1 MRQIIVSSV
10 VLLLAM
16 TSSAAYADGLIHRL
30 PEDGASVTYKLD
42 ITMARGGESKT
53 GTGTLRVSSVGQTTV
68 DDEKCRWI
76 EFTMVMNLDGL
87 ERTIISK
94 LLIPEKHLAGG
105 KTPIDHVKKC
115 WLKQDDREVRQID
128 DVRGN
133 RGGPLPVFLSG
144 PLTDV
149 KKLKPEVVESK
160 LGKLT
165 CKGTAGRLEFK
176 QGKADSV
183 ADLETRLH
191 DKAPFGVV
199 TSKIKLTISREGRP
213 QQDITMTLKLVEVG
227 KNAKS
232 ELPDAN

>member
-76 EFTMVMNLDGL
+76 EFTMVMKMNGR
-87 ERTIISK
+87 ERTMINK
-94 LLIPEKHLAGG
+94 VLIPEKRLAVG
-105 KTPIDHVKKC
+105 KTPIDHVKKY
-115 WLKQDDREVRQID
+115 WFKSDEIGPREVE
-128 DVRGN
+128 DVKGN
-133 RGGPLPVFLSG
+133 RGGLLPVFLSG
-144 PLTDV
+144 PLKDV
-149 KKLKPEVVESK
+149 KKLKPETTDTK
-160 LGKLT
+160 LGKLSCEGMT
-165 CKGTAGRLEFK
+165 GRLEVK
-176 QGKADSV
+176 QGKADLV
-183 ADLETRLH
+183 ADFETRLH
-191 DKAPFGVV
+191 EKAPFGVV
-199 TSKIKLTISREGRP
+199 TSKIKLKVSHERLP